1 MIESMA
7 SIADIQFDVAAVITA
22 ISLII
27 GSVATLIVALKDRKS
42 GDSESKAVAVT
53 RIDDTDKKVET
64 LIQQVDF
71 LFDEIGKLRKEKD
84 ELVKEVTRLRAE
96 LKTERSDHAET
107 KRQLA
112 EALAQLKD
120 KNERI
125 QALESVIN
133 KKGE

>member
-1 MIESMA
+1 MIESIRIDA
-7 SIADIQFDVAAVITA
+7 AAVVTG

-27 GSVATLIVALKDRKS
+27 GSIATLIVALRDRKNS
-42 GDSESKAVAVT
+42 DGESKAVSVT
-53 RIDDTDKKVET
+53 RIDDTDRKVET

-84 ELVKEVTRLRAE
+84 ELVKEVSRLRAE
-96 LKTERSDHAET
+96 LKSEKSDHAET

-112 EALAQLKD
+112 DALAQLAD

-125 QALESVIN
+125 RALESVVN
-133 KKGE
+133 KEKTNGL

>member
-1 MIESMA
+1 MIESIRIDA
-7 SIADIQFDVAAVITA
+7 AAVVTA

-27 GSVATLIVALKDRKS
+27 GSIATLIVALKDRKNS
-42 GDSESKAVAVT
+42 DGESKAVSVT

-84 ELVKEVTRLRAE
+84 ELVKEVARLRAE
-96 LKTERSDHAET
+96 LKSEKSDHAET

-112 EALAQLKD
+112 NALAQLKD

-125 QALESVIN
+125 LALEKVRRR
-133 KKGE
+133 

>member
-1 MIESMA
+1 MIESIRIDA
-7 SIADIQFDVAAVITA
+7 AAVVTG
-22 ISLII
+22 ISLVI
-27 GSVATLIVALKDRKS
+27 GSIATLIVALRDRKNS
-42 GDSESKAVAVT
+42 DGESKAVSVT

-84 ELVKEVTRLRAE
+84 KLVKEVARLRAE
-96 LKTERSDHAET
+96 LKNEQSDHAET

-112 EALAQLKD
+112 DALAQLKD

-125 QALESVIN
+125 LALEGAKEKNNVI
-133 KKGE
+133 